1 MEKKS
6 FEELIVE
13 GKNSLITKY
22 GFSEEFNEPFTGN
35 TIKES
40 LNALK
45 NEIPV
50 ASEEYV
56 NYIEKSLMALCKPYE
71 AHIDE
76 MNYLELEAY
85 VWEFLM
91 SFDVERGI
99 MLGQV
104 PHLIFNHSNE
114 FLIWEKL
121 QFDKYEERMK
131 QVNEN
136 Q

>member
-50 ASEEYV
+50 ASVEYV
-56 NYIEKSLMALCKPYE
+56 NYIEKSLMALCKAYE